1 MASVM
6 NTFFIDKIDNIRAE
20 FPLLEEN
27 LPSYSFLSMDSIM
40 SRCPTGLYHFEPVTD
55 TELLKII
62 SCMHKTTCSSDPFP
76 TRLLISH
83 IHAIVPILQHIV
95 NLCLTT
101 GDFPSSCKSSIVI
114 PLIKKPGLDRE
125 MLKNYRP
132 VSNLS
137 FLSKVIEKVISIRIL
152 GHILDNNIVDSFQSA
167 YRAGHSCE
175 TALLHVYNDI
185 VTTVG
190 KGNGS
195 FLVLLDLSADFD
207 TIDHDNLFYI
217 LEKYVGIGGSALRL
231 IRSYFSDRT
240 QRVQIDG
247 IMSDF
252 ASLLCGV
259 PQSSVVGPMKFCLYL
274 LPLGA
279 ILRHHNIG
287 YHIYADDTQL
297 YISFKCKDPL
307 ESLTKLNMCISDIRV
322 WMIKNKLKIND
333 SKTEF
338 IIFRSPLLKQN
349 LSDLSVRVGDM
360 QVSPSSKVRD
370 LGVVFD
376 QYLTFHDHISGI
388 CKSTHFHLRGIG
400 RIRNLLTFDATAQ
413 LIHALITSRLD
424 FCNSIL
430 YNLPNKQIERLQR
443 IQNQAARMLK
453 RIPRRNHITP
463 VLRELHWLRIH
474 DRIIF

>member
-1 MASVM
+1 MRRLYFVCTMILSQLWAKAM
-6 NTFFIDKIDNIRAE
+6 NHFLLFLIC
-20 FPLLEEN
+20 PLL
-27 LPSYSFLSMDSIM
+27 S
-40 SRCPTGLYHFEPVTD
+40 
-55 TELLKII
+55 
-62 SCMHKTTCSSDPFP
+62 
-76 TRLLISH
+76 TRLIM
-83 IHAIVPILQHIV
+83 
-95 NLCLTT
+95 N
-101 GDFPSSCKSSIVI
+101 
-114 PLIKKPGLDRE
+114 
-125 MLKNYRP
+125 
-132 VSNLS
+132 
-137 FLSKVIEKVISIRIL
+137 
-152 GHILDNNIVDSFQSA
+152 
-167 YRAGHSCE
+167 
-175 TALLHVYNDI
+175 
-185 VTTVG
+185 
-190 KGNGS
+190 
-195 FLVLLDLSADFD
+195 
-207 TIDHDNLFYI
+207 I
-217 LEKYVGIGGSALRL
+217 LEKYARIGGSALRL

-259 PQSSVVGPMKFCLYL
+259 SQGSVLGPMKFCLYL

-287 YHIYADDTQL
+287 YHIYAEDTQL

-307 ESLTKLNMCISDIRV
+307 ESLTKLNMCISDIQV

-349 LSDLSVRVGDM
+349 LSDLSISVGDS
-360 QVSPSSKVRD
+360 QVFQSSKVRD

-388 CKSTHFHLRGIG
+388 YRSTHFHLRNIG

-413 LIHALITSRLD
+413 LIHALITTRLD
-424 FCNSIL
+424 FCNSII
-430 YNLPNKQIERLQR
+430 YNLPNNKIERLQQ

-463 VLRELHWLRIH
+463 VLRELHWLKID
-474 DRIIF
+474 DRIILKFWF

>member
-1 MASVM
+1 MV
-6 NTFFIDKIDNIRAE
+6 
-20 FPLLEEN
+20 
-27 LPSYSFLSMDSIM
+27 
-40 SRCPTGLYHFEPVTD
+40 
-55 TELLKII
+55 
-62 SCMHKTTCSSDPFP
+62 
-76 TRLLISH
+76 
-83 IHAIVPILQHIV
+83 
-95 NLCLTT
+95 
-101 GDFPSSCKSSIVI
+101 
-114 PLIKKPGLDRE
+114 KKPGLDRE

-132 VSNLS
+132 ISNLS
-137 FLSKVIEKVISIRIL
+137 FLSKVIEKVISIRIF
-152 GHILDNNIVDSFQSA
+152 GHILDNNSVDSFQFA
-167 YRAGHSCE
+167 YRAGYSCE
-175 TALLHVYNDI
+175 TALLRVYNDI

-195 FLVLLDLSADFD
+195 FLVLLDLSAAFI

-217 LEKYVGIGGSALRL
+217 LEKYVRIGGSALRL

-259 PQSSVVGPMKFCLYL
+259 PQGSVLGPMKFCLYL

-279 ILRHHNIG
+279 IFRHHNIG

-322 WMIKNKLKIND
+322 WMIKNQLKIND

-349 LSDLSVRVGDM
+349 LSDLSVSVGNM

-370 LGVVFD
+370 LSFLTSISLFMIILVVFASL
-376 QYLTFHDHISGI
+376 LTFHLH
-388 CKSTHFHLRGIG
+388 GIG

-430 YNLPNKQIERLQR
+430 YKLPNKQIERLQR
-443 IQNQAARMLK
+443 IQNQSARMLK

-463 VLRELHWLRIH
+463 VLMELHWLRIH
-474 DRIIF
+474 DRIIFKILLLTHKAVNNTAPEYLCDLIRLNVKSTTIRTRASFDPCLLCVPPISKTCANLFFDRSFVYAAPTLWNTLYLDIRLLPLLSKKCKDTSLSEVLCKLILIVFILFV